1 MATPIVQVRGARQ
14 LRASLK
20 KAGKDLQD
28 MKAAHAAVAAL
39 VAAAAAQ
46 RAPKRTGRLATSI
59 RGSGTTTAAVIRAGF
74 KSVPYAGPIHWGWP
88 ARGIAAQPFL
98 SEAATGSE
106 GAWLPIYEG
115 AVEAAIDQVK
125 GI

>member
-1 MATPIVQVRGARQ
+1 MATTVVQVRGARQ
-14 LRASLK
+14 LRSSLK

-28 MKAAHAAVAAL
+28 LKDAHAKVAAV
-39 VAAAAAQ
+39 VAAAAAA
-46 RAPKRTGRLATSI
+46 RAPKRTGRLATSV
-59 RGSGTTTAAVIRAGF
+59 RGTGTTTAAVIRAGF

-98 SEAATGSE
+98 SDAATSTE

-115 AVEAAIDQVK
+115 AVETALDQVK

>member
-1 MATPIVQVRGARQ
+1 MARAIVQVRGARQ

-20 KAGKDLQD
+20 KAGRDLQD
-28 MKAAHAAVAAL
+28 LKDAHAAVASM
-39 VAAAAAQ
+39 VARVAQQ
-46 RAPKRTGRLATSI
+46 RAPKRTGRLASTV
-59 RGSGTTTAAVIRAGF
+59 RGSGTTTAAIVRAGR

-88 ARGIAAQPFL
+88 ARGIAAQPFM
-98 SEAATGSE
+98 SNAATGSE

-115 AVEAAIDQVK
+115 AVEDALDQVK